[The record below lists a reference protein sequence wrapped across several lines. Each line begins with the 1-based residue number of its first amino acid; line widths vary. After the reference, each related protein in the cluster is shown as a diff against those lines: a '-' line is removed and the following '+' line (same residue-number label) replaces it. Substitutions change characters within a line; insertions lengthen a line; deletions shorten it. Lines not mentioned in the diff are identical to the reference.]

1 MLSQRLITIFLHL
14 YSTYWDT
21 EKNNTLVI
29 CLHCSK
35 IGKKFEADISSAAAE
50 LYFFSQNNSLAWRTE
65 ALPNNFGR
73 LAKVTIPY
81 FEKLFLF
88 IMHRNCAI
96 TMHFP
101 PKILSFFKAHVNIWC
116 KNLSKNLISYF
127 DSGIL
132 KNAPA
137 LHPLVEIELFHLQVK
152 IATVSC
158 KNCKTKKY

>member
-1 MLSQRLITIFLHL
+1 MTLSNLFFSNFIL
-14 YSTYWDT
+14 YSYIYMI
-21 EKNNTLVI
+21 LR
-29 CLHCSK
+29 
-35 IGKKFEADISSAAAE
+35 GISSEAAE

-65 ALPNNFGR
+65 ALPNNFGT
-73 LAKVTIPY
+73 LAKDTIPY

-101 PKILSFFKAHVNIWC
+101 PKILSFFRAHVNIWC

-127 DSGIL
+127 DSGIF

-137 LHPLVEIELFHLQVK
+137 SHPLVEIELFHLQIK

-158 KNCKTKKY
+158 KNCKTKKYQIISRLKKRSRLEI

>member
-35 IGKKFEADISSAAAE
+35 IGKKIWGRYLTLSNLFFSNFILYSYIYMILRGITSAAAE
-50 LYFFSQNNSLAWRTE
+50 LYFFSQNNSLAWRTK

-101 PKILSFFKAHVNIWC
+101 QDP
-116 KNLSKNLISYF
+116 
-127 DSGIL
+127 
-132 KNAPA
+132 
-137 LHPLVEIELFHLQVK
+137 ELFQS
-152 IATVSC
+152 SC
-158 KNCKTKKY
+158 KYLM